1 MRLNPVSMLAHIVS
15 RHWRMI
21 GTTLGILAR
30 YPSCQPIC
38 AMRFSEQ
45 PWSGTRSEL
54 NMPQR
59 VSNEERD
66 ERIVLVTEIERTS
79 AAVIANWLDRVR
91 TDAPAAQVPSLNC
104 VAASR
109 TI

>member
-1 MRLNPVSMLAHIVS
+1 
-15 RHWRMI
+15 
-21 GTTLGILAR
+21 
-30 YPSCQPIC
+30 
-38 AMRFSEQ
+38 
-45 PWSGTRSEL
+45 
-54 NMPQR
+54 MPQR